1 MKVFLLLSRSCL
13 DFFRD
18 NGLML
23 AGSLSYFMMMALV
36 PFFLFLI
43 TVFGHLLGQYPE
55 MHRFL
60 LAKLVSFSP
69 SVTREI
75 TDYLTTIITYKGL
88 GTFSL
93 VLYGLLS
100 YQVFASVENALNA
113 IFKVKKRRRF
123 VVSVLVSLVVVTLI
137 IALLIISFA
146 AASVIPVLKTLAPA
160 IPGIKIGRI
169 TKFLLQF
176 VLPFS
181 LILCSTMLVYILV
194 PKTKV
199 RFLSALTGAFF
210 TTSLLEIA
218 KYVFAWYVSS
228 VAQFGKIYGP
238 LTAFILFLLW
248 LFYSSCIFL
257 IGGEIVHN
265 LGNQKR
271 IYGGS

>member
-1 MKVFLLLSRSCL
+1 MKFFLLLGRSCL

-43 TVFGHLLGQYPE
+43 TVFGHLLGQYPD
-55 MHRFL
+55 MHTFL

-69 SVTREI
+69 SVTQEI
-75 TDYLTTIITYKGL
+75 TEALSKIVSHKGL

-93 VLYGLLS
+93 LLYGLLS
-100 YQVFASVENALNA
+100 YQVFASVENALNT

-123 VVSVLVSLVVVTLI
+123 IVSVLVSLVVVTLI
-137 IALLIISFA
+137 IALLFVSFA
-146 AASVIPVLKTLAPA
+146 AASVIPVLKTLMPD
-160 IPGIKIGRI
+160 IPGVRIGKV
-169 TKFLLQF
+169 TQVLLQF

-181 LILCSTMLVYILV
+181 LVLCSTMLVYVLV

-199 RFLSALTGAFF
+199 RFVSALTGAFF
-210 TTSLLEIA
+210 TASLLEIA

-228 VAQFGKIYGP
+228 VVQFGKIYGP